1 MNKKQLILLVLLV
14 CFAFFVSCVQQ
25 TGNVVKNIT
34 LENKTVP
41 VENKSV
47 TEISIDFGKINLS
60 EVCFPD
66 EKTVREIFGENV
78 NLDSFCIVNRK
89 ETKKENKTEIRKEI
103 VSEKEAEI
111 KLDKDVVKEVLL
123 NETKAQQII
132 EKAEYVKTIVIN
144 ETDEIKLNITAVD
157 PDGDPLKVIFSYPLD
172 EKGYWKTKYGDY
184 GEYIVNITVTD
195 GKDNVTQRIRLV
207 VLKKDL
213 PPEVEMPEVIKLKEG
228 ELLDLEK
235 YIKVKDVHNDPIKI
249 YYSGWLD
256 GPRYNITY
264 FDAGKHYMKI
274 IVSDGTYNV
283 TKYLTIEV
291 ENVNRLPVVELKY
304 PTKARGLDVVK
315 VEVNAIDPDLD
326 NLTITF
332 SKPFDSNGTW
342 SIPKLANGT
351 YKFKVFVSDG
361 YDEVVKEGVI
371 EVTRY
376 NTLPKILLENMIISE
391 DTELNF
397 AEFVMDE
404 EEDEV
409 YLKIRGDIND
419 TKHYFDY
426 FSAGKYTITLTACDY
441 EGCTNKTVTLEVLN
455 KNRKPIIEIEDKFII
470 EETQNLTLKPK
481 IYDLDGEKV
490 NYSCYLAN
498 MLLANCTIVTDYDSA
513 GDYKV
518 RIVATD
524 GIDEVSKEIL
534 IRVLNKNR
542 EPLISNVTDITV
554 REGETIVINPSI
566 YDPDNDKIDWWLE
579 GWLKKPVYTT
589 TYEDA
594 GTYKVKIVATDGE
607 AVVEKEIT
615 IRVLD
620 VNRPPVIKEIIVS

>member
-14 CFAFFVSCVQQ
+14 SFAFFVSCIQQ

-47 TEISIDFGKINLS
+47 TEVSIDFGKINLS

-66 EKTVREIFGENV
+66 EKTVKEIFGENV

-89 ETKKENKTEIRKEI
+89 EAKKENRTEIKTEV
-103 VSEKEAEI
+103 VSERETEI

-144 ETDEIKLNITAVD
+144 ETEEIKLNITAVD
-157 PDGDPLKVIFSYPLD
+157 PDGDPLKVIFSYPFD
-172 EKGYWKTKYGDY
+172 QNGYWKTTYGDY

-195 GKDNVTQRIRLV
+195 GKDNVTQRIKLV

-213 PPEVEMPEVIKLKEG
+213 PPEVDVPEVIKIKEG
-228 ELLDLEK
+228 EFLDLEK
-235 YIKVKDVHNDPIKI
+235 YIKVRDVHNDPIQI

-256 GPRYNITY
+256 GPRYNVTY
-264 FDAGKHYMKI
+264 FDAGKHYVKI

-283 TKYLTIEV
+283 TNYLTIDV
-291 ENVNRLPVVELKY
+291 ENVNRLPIVELKY
-304 PTKARGLDVVK
+304 PEKARGLDVVK
-315 VEVNAIDPDLD
+315 IEINATDPDLD
-326 NLTITF
+326 NLTISF
-332 SKPFDSNGTW
+332 SKPFDENGTW

-361 YDEVVKEGVI
+361 YDEVVKEGII

-397 AEFVMDE
+397 AEFVVDDE
-404 EEDEV
+404 GDEV
-409 YLKIRGDIND
+409 KLKIIGDINES
-419 TKHYFDY
+419 KYYFDY
-426 FSAGKYTITLTACDY
+426 FSAGKYNITLTACDY

-481 IYDLDGEKV
+481 VYDLDGEKV
-490 NYSCYLAN
+490 KYVCYLDDKELEGCN
-498 MLLANCTIVTDYDSA
+498 IVTDYDWS
-513 GDYKV
+513 GNYKV
-518 RIVATD
+518 TIVASD
-524 GIDEVSKEIL
+524 GIDNTTKEVFVK
-534 IRVLNKNR
+534 VLNKNR
-542 EPLISNVTDITV
+542 EPIITNVTDITV
-554 REGETIVINPSI
+554 KEGETIVISPVI
-566 YDPDNDKIDWWLE
+566 IDPDNDKVDWWLD
-579 GWLKKPVYTT
+579 GWLKEPIYQT

-594 GTYKVKIVATDGE
+594 GQYKVKIVASDGE
-607 AVVEKEIT
+607 AVVEKEIIIT
-615 IRVLD
+615 VVD
-620 VNRPPVIKEIIVS
+620 VNRPPVIKDIIVN